1 MDKEEP
7 QKSRVDTFV
16 AEIDIALGPKLIAD
30 LTDQGFEISKPTYTV
45 FSAKKKGLS
54 CTLYTSG
61 KLTVQGKEKG
71 PFLEFYLEPNILQ
84 SFEYTYNDVSLD
96 TTPHIGIDES
106 GKGDFFGPLCVAG
119 VFAGGN
125 EIVELKNLGVRDSKT
140 LSDSTIKKIAKKLI
154 ERFPHQIVK
163 INPTK
168 YNELITQFGN
178 LNRLLA
184 WGHATAIEQ
193 LVTKTDCK
201 TVIIDQFANEHV
213 VLTALKRKHLSVDLT
228 QRHRGEE
235 DLVVAAASI
244 LARYTFVNALEEYKK
259 QYGMEFPKGAS
270 AGTIAAGKHFVRS
283 HGKEQLG
290 QVAKLHF
297 KTLDSII
304 PSKENGDN

>member
-140 LSDSTIKKIAKKLI
+140 LSDSTIKKIAKK
-154 ERFPHQIVK
+154 
-163 INPTK
+163 
-168 YNELITQFGN
+168 
-178 LNRLLA
+178 
-184 WGHATAIEQ
+184 
-193 LVTKTDCK
+193 
-201 TVIIDQFANEHV
+201 AN
-213 VLTALKRKHLSVDLT
+213 
-228 QRHRGEE
+228 
-235 DLVVAAASI
+235 
-244 LARYTFVNALEEYKK
+244 
-259 QYGMEFPKGAS
+259 
-270 AGTIAAGKHFVRS
+270 
-283 HGKEQLG
+283 
-290 QVAKLHF
+290 
-297 KTLDSII
+297 
-304 PSKENGDN
+304 